1 MHAPTRRALPMLVA
15 LLLTTLAPTAT
26 ALVDPVPV
34 KATSAREIFPAA
46 GADADH
52 TYFAW
57 TRADADGSYRAVLSI
72 DDVGRIRM
80 DAGVAQDVF
89 SGSVSD
95 GGVVLQ
101 VVRAQDSDLM
111 RYDIATGST
120 ARISDRTSDGRWQWR
135 PTASGPWLL
144 FGENRSDDDRSPWR
158 VILMNT
164 VTGEVRVLDRS
175 ASRCRCIS
183 PGQVNG
189 DFAVW
194 TKGAKG
200 DVFRYRISTGV
211 TREIP
216 DPQHLDQSAPSVS
229 TDGTV
234 FYVQAS
240 LACGTSVALVRSDPD
255 GTVTQLFQMA
265 PNREPLET
273 SAFDEGDGTVTLYFD
288 RYVCDTG
295 ASDILKIPSADTAS
309 LGRGQPARP
318 NGLVRRDLLLAPQ
331 AEADVVEALHQTP
344 PREVLHVEGLVQPGR
359 PHGQGVE
366 VDHHP
371 R

>member
-1 MHAPTRRALPMLVA
+1 MLVA
-15 LLLTTLAPTAT
+15 LLLVTLARTAT

-34 KATSAREIFPAA
+34 KATSARELFPAA

-52 TYFAW
+52 TYLAW
-57 TRADADGSYRAVLSI
+57 TRVDAGGSYRAVLSI
-72 DDVGRIRM
+72 DGVGRTRM
-80 DAGVAQDVF
+80 DAGPARDVF

-111 RYDIATGST
+111 RYDIATGAT
-120 ARISDRTSDGRWQWR
+120 TRISDRTSDGRWQWR
-135 PTASGPWLL
+135 PTSSGPWLL
-144 FGENRSDDDRSPWR
+144 FGENRFDDERSPWK
-158 VILMNT
+158 VVLLNT
-164 VTGEVRVLDRS
+164 VTGEERVLDRS

-194 TKGAKG
+194 TMGAKG

-216 DPQHLDQSAPSVS
+216 DPRHLDQYAPSVS
-229 TDGTV
+229 TTGTV
-234 FYVQAS
+234 FYVEAGV
-240 LACGTSVALVRSDPD
+240 ACGTSAALYRYDRD
-255 GTVTQLFQMA
+255 GTVTQLFQLA
-265 PNREPLET
+265 PSREPLET
-273 SAFDEGDGTVTLYFD
+273 SAFDESDGTVTLYFD

-309 LGRGQPARP
+309 LRRGQPARP
-318 NGLVRRDLLLAPQ
+318 SGLVRRDLVLAPQ
-331 AEADVVEALHQTP
+331 AEADVVEALHQAP

-359 PHGQGVE
+359 PHRQRIE

>member
-1 MHAPTRRALPMLVA
+1 MHGSTRRALPMLVA
-15 LLLTTLAPTAT
+15 LLLITPARTAT

-34 KATSAREIFPAA
+34 KATPARELFPAA

-52 TYFAW
+52 TYLAW
-57 TRADADGSYRAVLSI
+57 TRVDAGGSYRAVLSI
-72 DDVGRIRM
+72 DRAGRM
-80 DAGVAQDVF
+80 QMGGGTALDVF
-89 SGSVSD
+89 SGSLWD

-144 FGENRSDDDRSPWR
+144 FGENRFDERSPWR
-158 VILMNT
+158 VILMNI
-164 VTGEVRVLDRS
+164 VTGEERVLDRS

-216 DPQHLDQSAPSVS
+216 DPRHLDQFAPSVS
-229 TDGTV
+229 ADGTV
-234 FYVQAS
+234 FYVEAG
-240 LACGTSVALVRSDPD
+240 LACGTSATLYRYDRD

-265 PNREPLET
+265 PNREPLGT

-295 ASDILKIPSADTAS
+295 ASDILKIPAADTAS
-309 LGRGQPARP
+309 LGRGQPAGP
-318 NGLVRRDLLLAPQ
+318 SGLVRRDLLLAPQ
-331 AEADVVEALHQTP
+331 AETDVVEALHQAP

-359 PHGQGVE
+359 PHGQRVE